1 MKNYFFYKADKNLL
15 SFKSATGW
23 ITIYTFVW
31 HVVIYLIDIAIQFLN
46 NWSMVPS
53 TFIPLLPFSETRK
66 L

>member
-46 NWSMVPS
+46 NWSMVQY
-53 TFIPLLPFSETRK
+53 IYPFTALSQTRK